1 MNVTNKD
8 YSFNT
13 MKFIQEPSGNTI
25 VVVPKNDKVV
35 IYPSAMDYVISESF
49 TTQVGDYFEAPIQL
63 MNEIDSIENPTYAK
77 IKEHLTILK
86 TKI

>member
-1 MNVTNKD
+1 MNFININH
-8 YSFNT
+8 SFNA

-35 IYPSAMDYVISESF
+35 IYPSAMDYVTSESF
-49 TTQVGDYFEAPIQL
+49 PTQVGDYFEAPIQL
-63 MNEIDSIENPTYAK
+63 MDEIDSIENPTYAK

-86 TKI
+86 TKL